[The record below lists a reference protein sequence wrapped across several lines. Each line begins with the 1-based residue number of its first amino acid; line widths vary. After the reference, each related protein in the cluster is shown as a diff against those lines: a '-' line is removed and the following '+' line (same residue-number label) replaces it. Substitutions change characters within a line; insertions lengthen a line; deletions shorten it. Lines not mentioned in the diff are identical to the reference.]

1 MQDRMRV
8 TKRAFVGLT
17 AATVI
22 GAPAFAADK
31 VISGTLGGQAP
42 LWPFYVA
49 AHKGFFTAEN
59 LDVEINFAQSGPAVT
74 EQLTAGSLD
83 VILSV
88 GVSDPVHAID
98 KGAALALIRIIGDA
112 PPYVLIGKA
121 GIKSIADLKGKTI
134 SVGNRN
140 DPTTYY
146 FERMAAANGLK
157 HGDYQVLSAGVA
169 AARYAALK
177 AGIADAAMV
186 LPPLNFRA
194 SRAGYV
200 TLGLS
205 ADYIKNLP
213 FTGMAVYRPWAAA
226 HLTIAK
232 RLVAATDSSIGWL
245 NDTGHRKEA
254 VDLLVRVAHA
264 DAEDA
269 GASYDF
275 LRRIRY
281 FEPSRKVSRA
291 KLQDLIDVER
301 DAGRIS
307 RALTIDR
314 AIMPGLTELAD

>member
-1 MQDRMRV
+1 MRV
-8 TKRAFVGLT
+8 TKRAFIGFA
-17 AATVI
+17 AATVV
-22 GAPAFAADK
+22 GPPALAADR
-31 VISGTLGGQAP
+31 VITGTLGGQAP

-49 AHKGFFTAEN
+49 ADKGFFSGEN
-59 LDVEINFAQSGPAVT
+59 LDVEINLAQSGPAVT
-74 EQLTAGSLD
+74 QQLIAGSLD

-88 GVSDPVHAID
+88 GVSDSIHAID
-98 KGAALALIRIIGDA
+98 KGAALAVVRIIGDV

-121 GIKSIADLKGKTI
+121 GIKSIADLKGKTV
-134 SVGNRN
+134 SVGNRD

-157 HGDYQVLSAGVA
+157 VGDYQVLSAGVA

-177 AGIADAAMV
+177 TGIADAAMV

-194 SRAGYV
+194 AKAGYV

-205 ADYIKNLP
+205 ADYIKDLP
-213 FTGMAVYRPWAAA
+213 FTGMVVYKPWAAA
-226 HLTIAK
+226 HLPIAR
-232 RLVAATDSSIGWL
+232 RLLAATDRSIGWL

-269 GASYDF
+269 ASSYDF

-291 KLQDLIDVER
+291 KLQDLVDVER

-307 RALTIDR
+307 SALTIDR
-314 AIMPGLTELAD
+314 LIVPGLTELTD

>member
-1 MQDRMRV
+1 MRV
-8 TKRAFVGLT
+8 TKRAFISLT
-17 AATVI
+17 AATAI
-22 GAPAFAADK
+22 GVPALAADK

-49 AHKGFFTAEN
+49 AHEGFFIAEN

-98 KGAALALIRIIGDA
+98 KGASLALIRIIGDA

-232 RLVAATDSSIGWL
+232 RLLAATDSSIGWL